1 MNGFKKLQKDFS
13 GTLFQ
18 QGRKYRIKRLK
29 FFSTLRSY
37 LWLKMKGIH
46 LGKNCTFYG
55 VPYVRRSP
63 FSTISIGNNCSFR
76 SDSTSNLVGVNR
88 KCLLNTHQEG
98 AIIKIGDYSGFSGVV
113 ISAMERVEIGTHLL
127 CGANVLITDFDFHY
141 VDPNRRQEVGSKS
154 APVVIENNVW
164 LGINT
169 VVLKGVRIGENSVI
183 AANSLVI
190 KDIPPNVIAG
200 GNPCKVIKEL
210 TPPVPA

>member
-1 MNGFKKLQKDFS
+1 MSGLEKLKKDFL
-13 GTLFQ
+13 GTVFSK
-18 QGRKYRIKRLK
+18 GRKYRLYALRY
-29 FFSTLRSY
+29 FSTFKAY
-37 LWLKMKGIH
+37 LWLGLKGVQ
-46 LGKNCTFYG
+46 LGKEITFMG
-55 VPYVRRSP
+55 SPYVRRSP
-63 FSTISIGNNCSFR
+63 LSSISIGDKCRFR

-88 KCLLNTHQEG
+88 RCLLNTHKEG
-98 AIIKIGDYSGFSGVV
+98 AIIKIGKRSGFSGVV
-113 ISAMERVEIGTHLL
+113 ISAMERVEIGDNLL

-141 VDPNRRQEVGSKS
+141 VDPTKRHIPGSKS
-154 APVVIENNVW
+154 APVIIEDNVW

-210 TPPVPA
+210 APVAV

>member
-1 MNGFKKLQKDFS
+1 MRGIDRLKKDFS

-18 QGRKYRIKRLK
+18 QGRKYRLRWVK
-29 FFSTLRSY
+29 FTSTLRAK
-37 LWLKMKGIH
+37 LWLRMKGVQ
-46 LGKNCTFYG
+46 LGKNCTFFG
-55 VPYVRRSP
+55 MPYVRRSP
-63 FSTISIGNNCSFR
+63 MSTIQIGNRCSFR

-88 KCLLNTHQEG
+88 KCLLNTHQPG
-98 AIIKIGDYSGFSGVV
+98 AIIKIGERSGFSGAV
-113 ISAMERVEIGTHLL
+113 ISAMERVEIGNNLL

-141 VDPNRRQEVGSKS
+141 VDPNRRQENGSKS
-154 APVVIENNVW
+154 APVIIEDNVW

-210 TPPVPA
+210 YPVPV